1 MNTYKST
8 VGTSVEIPVV
18 FDGVT
23 GLTLATLDSVIAF
36 DGLTAVDLADDL
48 SASFVEVDS
57 SEAPGL
63 YLLTLTTLRAGSLYV
78 KMVEGILEPVEFAV
92 QSEMP
97 IVLTTTDPSLEG
109 DYTITVSN
117 GATTIPGAT
126 VRVYD
131 AGGSVLVT
139 RGISDSLGQITFAL
153 PVGTYKVRFNKDGY
167 DFSAVNPTTITVL
180 PNSGTTPRL
189 DEILPATGYIGDP
202 ITIIGEFFDSDNT
215 EVVFGAESTVPVSF
229 IDGDQKVG
237 LLMVPSG
244 ITAVAVP
251 VKVRKPNPSLS
262 GQYLYSNIFTFVRL

>member
-36 DGLTAVDLADDL
+36 DGLTAVDLVDDL

-57 SEAPGL
+57 SGAPGL

-78 KMVEGILEPVEFAV
+78 KMVEGILDPVEFAV

-215 EVVFGAESTVPVSF
+215 EVVFGAEATVPVSF

>member
-8 VGTSVEIPVV
+8 VGKAVEIPVV
-18 FDGVT
+18 FTGVT
-23 GLTLATLDSVIAF
+23 GLTLATVDSVVAY

-48 SASFVEVDS
+48 DAAFVEVDS
-57 SEAPGL
+57 VEAPGL
-63 YLLTLTTLRAGSLYV
+63 YLLTLTTSRAGSLYV
-78 KMVEGILEPVEFAV
+78 KMVEGILDPVEFAL

-97 IVLTTTDPSLEG
+97 VVLTTTDPSLEG

-117 GATTIPGAT
+117 GATTVPGAT

-131 AGGSVLVT
+131 AAGSVLVT
-139 RGISDSLGQITFAL
+139 RGISDAYGQITFAL

-167 DFSAVNPTTITVL
+167 DFSAVNPTTITVM

-202 ITIIGEFFDSDNT
+202 VTIIGEFFSSEDT
-215 EVVFGAESTVPVSF
+215 EVVFGAEATVPVSF
-229 IDGDQKVG
+229 IDEAQKVG
-237 LLMVPSG
+237 LVMVQAGLTS
-244 ITAVAVP
+244 VAIP
-251 VKVRKPNPSLS
+251 VKVRKPNPSVL